1 MHAQLVSVSVAQLSY
16 EFCWSDMGRKSR
28 RYIQSVPS
36 YFGTSGGNFT
46 ELLEFRPTSSKLP
59 TTASDTYDHALN
71 SEGIHD
77 DSYNSHKKANMCE
90 DTRVVVQKQ
99 NKQGTVPS
107 NSHAKWFEPAEGNE
121 MDDEET
127 DKRLAEY
134 DELFFKYGG
143 KALENNKLAVRK
155 ENGN

>member
-16 EFCWSDMGRKSR
+16 EFCWIKEIYSE
-28 RYIQSVPS
+28 YAFVLWNL
-36 YFGTSGGNFT
+36 GGNFT
-46 ELLEFRPTSSKLP
+46 ELLGFRPTSSKLP

-77 DSYNSHKKANMCE
+77 DSTNSHKKANICE

-107 NSHAKWFEPAEGNE
+107 NSHAKWFEPAGGNE